1 MGAADNI
8 TPADVLA
15 FWREAGPDRW
25 FAADGSFDDEVR
37 RRFFDLW
44 RAAAEG
50 QLHSWQASDD
60 GTLALAIV
68 LDQFPRNMFR
78 QEPSAY
84 ATDAAA
90 RRLALDA
97 IERGVDLRIDPAL
110 RQFLYM
116 PLMHS
121 ENLADQQRCI
131 ELFRKAGNAESL
143 KYAEH
148 HADIIRRFGR
158 FPHRNQILGRATTA
172 DEQDFL
178 HGDRS
183 WAG

>member
-1 MGAADNI
+1 MGDARGL

-15 FWREAGPDRW
+15 FWRDAGPDRW
-25 FAADGSFDDEVR
+25 FARDDAFDAQIR

-44 RAAAEG
+44 QAAADG
-50 QLHSWQASDD
+50 QLSSWQASDD

-78 QEPSAY
+78 GDPRAY

-90 RRLALDA
+90 RDLAIRA
-97 IERGVDLRIDPAL
+97 IEGGVDLRVDPVL
-110 RQFLYM
+110 HDFLYM

-121 ENLADQQRCI
+121 EILADQERCI
-131 ELFRKAGNAESL
+131 ELFRKAGNTENL

-158 FPHRNQILGRATTA
+158 FPHRNPILGRATTA
-172 DEQDFL
+172 DEQAFL
-178 HGDRS
+178 ESDKGV
-183 WAG
+183 G

>member
-1 MGAADNI
+1 MGETEDV

-25 FAADGSFDDEVR
+25 FAADRAFDDEVR
-37 RRFFDLW
+37 RRFLDLW
-44 RAAAEG
+44 QAAADG
-50 QLHSWQASDD
+50 KLNSWQASDD

-78 QEPSAY
+78 QDPRAY

-90 RRLALDA
+90 RDLAIGA
-97 IERGVDLRIDPAL
+97 IERGVDLRIDPTL
-110 RQFLYM
+110 REFLYM

-121 ENLADQQRCI
+121 EILTDQERCI
-131 ELFRKAGNAESL
+131 ELFRKADNTENL

-158 FPHRNQILGRATTA
+158 FPHRNHILGRTMTA
-172 DEQDFL
+172 DEQAFL
-178 HGDRS
+178 DSGRPSD
-183 WAG
+183 G

>member
-1 MGAADNI
+1 MDGAHSV

-25 FAADGSFDDEVR
+25 FAGDNAFDAEVR

-44 RAAAEG
+44 RAAADG
-50 QLHSWQASDD
+50 RLASWEVSDD
-60 GTLALAIV
+60 GKLALLIV

-78 QEPSAY
+78 GDRRAY
-84 ATDAAA
+84 ATDAPA
-90 RRLALDA
+90 RDLATRA
-97 IERGVDLRIDPAL
+97 IEGGVDLRIEPLL
-110 RQFLYM
+110 REFVYM

-121 ENLADQQRCI
+121 ENLSDQERCV
-131 ELFRKAGNAESL
+131 ELFRNAGATENL

-158 FPHRNQILGRATTA
+158 FPHRNPVLMRATTA
-172 DEQDFL
+172 DEQAFL
-178 HGDRS
+178 DSDRG
-183 WAG
+183 AG